1 MRKTGF
7 YFALLLL
14 SALPASAAPTG
25 ELDFFDF
32 ERASLEDILNIRTAV
47 ASRLDFSARQAPGIV
62 TVITREEIINSGA
75 RNLMD
80 VLRLV
85 PGLDFGVD
93 VESSLGLG
101 VRGNWAMEGKILVL
115 VDGQRYNESFFGSA
129 QLERIAPEQ
138 VERIEIVRGPGSAVY
153 GGFAELGVIK
163 INTRSAKSLAGTEAA
178 LSYGHMAR
186 TYGTRTANLAFGK
199 VFENFELSAQAQHAD
214 SNRSDRRYTDFSG
227 GSYSM
232 KDASELHSKSLNI
245 GLKSQLIDLRL
256 IADQHRTTERDYYAE
271 AVLPRPMHRNFDAY
285 FAEAGREFSLGE
297 KLTLTPSFNYSYQE
311 PFNGFNAD
319 FYPRDKSSHYTKGTV
334 LSAYTASDRLRLSGG
349 AEVSNETG
357 ILADTT
363 PRIWN
368 SMDLYFRNG
377 KKSVHYHNTALFFEG
392 VVECH
397 GGTISAGARYDR
409 HEKFDAAF
417 SPRLAWTKVFDRLHL
432 KAIYSKAFR
441 APGIDNLGLNPDLQP
456 EKTAVA
462 ELEAGYKFGEDFF
475 LSANVFHI
483 RIKDPIVYYTLN
495 AVESYGNYGH
505 TGSEGFEVTARL
517 KKDWGYS
524 DFTYSYYTAQNNGVD
539 FYNAGA
545 DSDSLLAFAPH
556 KFTLNASLKLSPHFS
571 VNPSAV
577 YYAGR
582 RGYYAM
588 DPADLTYPYTH
599 YTRKF
604 DDILLANLNFSVKNL
619 LSGRME
625 LNLGVFDILNSG
637 YSYIQPYNGGH
648 APLPGPSREVR
659 ARVSCKF

>member
-1 MRKTGF
+1 MKRISLS
-7 YFALLLL
+7 ALLLL
-14 SALPASAAPTG
+14 LPSFHASAAPAG
-25 ELDFFDF
+25 ELEFFDF

-101 VRGNWAMEGKILVL
+101 VRGNWAYEGKILVL

-129 QLERIAPEQ
+129 QLERITPEQ

-163 INTRSAKSLAGTEAA
+163 ITTRSARAINGTEAA
-178 LSYGHMAR
+178 LAYGLMKG
-186 TYGTRTANLAFGK
+186 TYGARSAGLAFGK
-199 VFENFELSAQAQHAD
+199 VFENSELSAQAYFAD
-214 SNRSDRRYTDFSG
+214 ANRSDRRYTDFSG

-232 KDASELHSKSLNI
+232 KDASEIRSRNLNI
-245 GLKSQLIDLRL
+245 GLKSQLVNLRL
-256 IADQHRTTERDYYAE
+256 LADLYRTTERDYYAE

-285 FAEAGREFSLGE
+285 FVEAGREFNLGE

-319 FYPRDKSSHYTKGTV
+319 FYPRDKASHYTKGTV
-334 LSAYTASDRLRLSGG
+334 LASYAASDKFRVSGG

-357 ILADTT
+357 MLADTT

-368 SMDLYFRNG
+368 SLDLYFRNG
-377 KKSVHYHNTALFFEG
+377 AKGIHYHNTAVFFEG
-392 VVECH
+392 MIEGPV
-397 GGTISAGARYDR
+397 GIISAGARYDR

-417 SPRLAWTKVFDRLHL
+417 SPRLAWTKVFDRLHM
-432 KAIYSKAFR
+432 KAIYSRSFR
-441 APGIDNLGLNPDLQP
+441 APGIDNLEIGPDLKP
-456 EKTAVA
+456 EKTSVA
-462 ELEAGYKFGEDFF
+462 ELEAGYKFGDDFF
-475 LSANVFHI
+475 LSANIFHI
-483 RIKDPIVYYTLN
+483 TVKDPIVYYTLN
-495 AVESYGNYGH
+495 AVESYGNYGR
-505 TGSEGFEVTARL
+505 TGSEGFELTARL
-517 KKDWGYS
+517 KKDWGYTDLS
-524 DFTYSYYTAQNNGVD
+524 YSYYSRHHNDVAYYD
-539 FYNAGA
+539 AGA
-545 DSDSLLAFAPH
+545 GSDSLPAFAPH
-556 KFTLNASLKLSPHFS
+556 KFTLNASFKLSRRFS

-588 DPADLTYPYTH
+588 DPADLTYPFTH

-625 LNLGVFDILNSG
+625 LSLGVFDIFNSG

-659 ARVSCKF
+659 ARLTYKF